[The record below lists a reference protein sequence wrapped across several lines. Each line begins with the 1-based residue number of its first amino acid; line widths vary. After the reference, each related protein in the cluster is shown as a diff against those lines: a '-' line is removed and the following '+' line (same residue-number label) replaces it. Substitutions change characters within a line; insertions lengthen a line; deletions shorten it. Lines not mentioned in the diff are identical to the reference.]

1 MIFGLPTTCA
11 ACCGNP
17 IAVTAPRRPPTGT
30 QARAERTRAVVIDE
44 TVHCILDEGFAP
56 PSVRHI
62 TDRAGVTWGVVQY
75 HFGDL
80 DGLLMAVVDKGFG
93 ELLDALDE
101 LPSPAVRK
109 GGVRARTEFVIDTIW
124 DAFSSPTSMAA
135 LEILISTR
143 GLRGTV
149 ANTHLADLMVT
160 LTKLGRHLGEGLSA
174 PHAGRIGNL
183 IWATLR
189 GMVVA
194 QMVWP
199 EPVDSSRDRKALV
212 DVITAY
218 VESRGG

>member
-1 MIFGLPTTCA
+1 M
-11 ACCGNP
+11 
-17 IAVTAPRRPPTGT
+17 TAPRRPPTGT
-30 QARAERTRAVVIDE
+30 QARAERTRTVVIDE
-44 TVHCILDEGFAP
+44 TVRCILDEGFAP

-93 ELLDALDE
+93 ELLDALGE
-101 LPSPAVRK
+101 LPPPTVLK
-109 GGVRARTEFVIDTIW
+109 GGVRARTAFVIDTVW
-124 DAFSSPTSMAA
+124 DAFSSSTSMAA

-143 GLRGTV
+143 GLRDTV

-199 EPVDSSRDRKALV
+199 EPVDSSRDREALV

>member
-1 MIFGLPTTCA
+1 M
-11 ACCGNP
+11 
-17 IAVTAPRRPPTGT
+17 
-30 QARAERTRAVVIDE
+30 
-44 TVHCILDEGFAP
+44 
-56 PSVRHI
+56 
-62 TDRAGVTWGVVQY
+62 
-75 HFGDL
+75 
-80 DGLLMAVVDKGFG
+80 
-93 ELLDALDE
+93 LDALDE
-101 LPSPAVRK
+101 LPPPAVRK
-109 GGVRARTEFVIDTIW
+109 GSVRARTAFVIDTIW

-143 GLRGTV
+143 GLRDTV

-199 EPVDSSRDRKALV
+199 EPVDSSRDREALV